1 MDALAS
7 HQVSDADFV
16 AAIGVQWEHRP
27 LAPEP
32 GLAALLAQAQLDDG
46 GKATVVQAVGMLMV
60 DECVAHG
67 YHSMDLVV
75 LHPDTPG
82 LDQALDRFDKPHTH
96 ADDEVRYILE
106 GEGLFGFF
114 DAHGEERVLRVQ
126 PGDYLRIPAGVEH
139 RFTLT
144 AKRRIKAL
152 RLFADTAGWVAQYTQ
167 RPAAAMEV
175 PA

>member
-1 MDALAS
+1 MPMTRCATS
-7 HQVSDADFV
+7 S
-16 AAIGVQWEHRP
+16 
-27 LAPEP
+27 
-32 GLAALLAQAQLDDG
+32 
-46 GKATVVQAVGMLMV
+46 KAKA
-60 DECVAHG
+60 CSA
-67 YHSMDLVV
+67 
-75 LHPDTPG
+75 
-82 LDQALDRFDKPHTH
+82 
-96 ADDEVRYILE
+96 
-106 GEGLFGFF
+106 F

-144 AKRRIKAL
+144 ATRRIKAL

>member
-1 MDALAS
+1 MGAPAS
-7 HQVSDADFV
+7 TPVSDADFV
-16 AAIGVQWEHRP
+16 AAVGVQWQRRP

-32 GLAALLAQAQLDDG
+32 GLAALLAQARLDDG
-46 GKATVVQAVGMLMV
+46 GKATVVQAVGALVV

-75 LHPDTPG
+75 LHPETPG
-82 LDQALDRFDKPHTH
+82 LDEALDRFDKPHTH
-96 ADDEVRYILE
+96 ADDEVRYILD

-114 DAHGEERVLRVQ
+114 DASGQERVLCVQ

-144 AKRRIKAL
+144 ASRRIKAL
-152 RLFADTAGWVAQYTQ
+152 RLFADTAGWVAQYTG

>member
-1 MDALAS
+1 MAAS
-7 HQVSDADFV
+7 FTSAVSDADFV
-16 AAIGVQWEHRP
+16 AGVGVHWERRP

-32 GLAALLAQAQLDDG
+32 GLAQLLGRPQLDDG
-46 GKATVVQAVGMLMV
+46 GKATVVQAVGALVV

-75 LHPDTPG
+75 LHPGTPG
-82 LDQALDRFDKPHTH
+82 LDDALQRFDKPHTH
-96 ADDEVRYILE
+96 ADDEVRYILD

-114 DAHGEERVLRVQ
+114 DAHGQERVLRVV

-144 AKRRIKAL
+144 ATRRIKAL

-175 PA
+175 TA